1 MNRIQKPIKMKRFCI
16 FLILLSSISF
26 AQKKDKKSA
35 VELPEKKI
43 VRSGNELYNQNN
55 YVDAETQYKKALEV
69 NPSYEKA
76 NYNLGN
82 AIYQQNRFKEA
93 LPMYD
98 LVTKTTKDKLT
109 KAENFHNM
117 GNVFMKEKQYAKAIE
132 SYKNSLRNNSKDDET
147 RYNLALAQ
155 KLLKNEADNK
165 KKDDNNKDK
174 NNDKEDQ
181 EKENKDQK
189 DQNKDKQEGDQGD
202 KDKDKKGDNKND
214 QNKDQQGENDQKKQ
228 QPQPQKNKLSKQQ
241 IQQLLEAMNNEENK
255 TQKKVNAKKAKGRK
269 VKREKDW

>member
-1 MNRIQKPIKMKRFCI
+1 MKRFCI

-43 VRSGNELYNQNN
+43 IRSGNELYNQNN

-181 EKENKDQK
+181 EKENKDNKDQK